1 MLDYNRSD
9 KILKKKLGFFFSPQS
24 LKAFVKDYKTIKQIQ
39 SASIF
44 FRGQIEWMYI
54 SLLFLDIGI
63 FIL

>member
-39 SASIF
+39 NISIF
-44 FRGQIEWMYI
+44 FRGQIEWMHL